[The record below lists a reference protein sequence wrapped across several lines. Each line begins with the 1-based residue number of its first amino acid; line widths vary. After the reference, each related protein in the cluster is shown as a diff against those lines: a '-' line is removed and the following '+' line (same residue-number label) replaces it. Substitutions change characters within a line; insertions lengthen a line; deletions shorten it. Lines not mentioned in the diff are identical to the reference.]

1 MMYTMEEDKKDL
13 LEDLSGY
20 KSMTI
25 QNLIEKAFKN
35 IKGRR
40 LEDWLRMEED
50 PYACLRCAKTFA
62 DPNGIQEYPKYAK
75 LTYLR
80 DWNCQYRCLENLL
93 VLGSLLMSY
102 IWECTSV
109 CSVTEMKRWNWT

>member
-1 MMYTMEEDKKDL
+1 MEEDKKDL

-62 DPNGIQEYPKYAK
+62 DPNGIQEYP
-75 LTYLR
+75 
-80 DWNCQYRCLENLL
+80 
-93 VLGSLLMSY
+93 
-102 IWECTSV
+102 
-109 CSVTEMKRWNWT
+109 